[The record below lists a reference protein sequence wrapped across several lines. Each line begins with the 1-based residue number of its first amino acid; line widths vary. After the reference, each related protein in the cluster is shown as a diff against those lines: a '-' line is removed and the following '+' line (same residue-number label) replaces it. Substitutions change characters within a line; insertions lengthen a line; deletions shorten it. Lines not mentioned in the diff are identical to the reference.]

1 MDHVYAGS
9 RFQAE
14 VMWKDAANTQY
25 FATLRDYHEQVVI
38 EVVGHDHFSDLRY
51 HSSFNV
57 CDLPDT
63 DVEFN
68 FHNLLVSPG
77 VTPRDGSN
85 PGVTTFEITEDLV
98 PQNLRMEFL
107 NLNDTLSES
116 PKLTWNSVDFAQVW
130 GLKQLDAPSLDAF
143 RKTLEQSEEYTN
155 NYLVSKLGFDYN
167 DPVQYEMAMQVLTDN
182 DIVSSPEHNT
192 ATYLC
197 QMHQSTSPAEY

>member
-1 MDHVYAGS
+1 
-9 RFQAE
+9 
-14 VMWKDAANTQY
+14 MWKDAANTQY

-98 PQNLRMEFL
+98 P
-107 NLNDTLSES
+107 
-116 PKLTWNSVDFAQVW
+116 
-130 GLKQLDAPSLDAF
+130 
-143 RKTLEQSEEYTN
+143 
-155 NYLVSKLGFDYN
+155 
-167 DPVQYEMAMQVLTDN
+167 
-182 DIVSSPEHNT
+182 
-192 ATYLC
+192 
-197 QMHQSTSPAEY
+197 